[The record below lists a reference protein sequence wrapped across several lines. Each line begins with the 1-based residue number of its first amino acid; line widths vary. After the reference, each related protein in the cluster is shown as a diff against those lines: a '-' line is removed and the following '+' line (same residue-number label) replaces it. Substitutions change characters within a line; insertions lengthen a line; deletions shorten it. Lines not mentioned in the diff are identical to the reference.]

1 VSRMETQSSGSPVRG
16 TRGRRAAGIGVGDL
30 VEVRA
35 EREIL
40 ATLDECGELDGLP
53 FMPEMLQ
60 FCGRRFVVDK
70 VASKACDT
78 ISWTGLHRM
87 NDAVHLAGV
96 RCDGAA
102 HGGCQAGCLV
112 YWKTVW
118 LKKAEPAEDHSGA
131 DPAGQPGPSRRPVPV
146 GSREDLSILA
156 CSVATLRTVAGKAD
170 ASTASSRTV
179 YSCQATELLRAA
191 PERIPIWDLRQYVA
205 DVRSGNARVST
216 VTRGVV
222 VGLFNRAQR
231 WAARRLPRR
240 LLIRGGRTYPFIEGR
255 AVEGRVKDS
264 LTERLDLLP
273 GEWVRVK
280 SREQIEATL
289 TADNRNRG
297 LTFDVEM
304 LKYCGRTAR
313 VLRRVEHIINEQ
325 NGEMMHLK
333 KPCLILEDVICT
345 SDYHRSCPRGIYPYW
360 REIWLERVP
369 AP

>member
-1 VSRMETQSSGSPVRG
+1 M
-16 TRGRRAAGIGVGDL
+16 GDL

-35 EREIL
+35 ESEIL
-40 ATLDECGELDGLP
+40 ATLDERGELDGLP
-53 FMPEMLQ
+53 FMPEMLRL
-60 FCGRRFVVDK
+60 CGRRFVVDK
-70 VASKACDT
+70 VASKVCDT
-78 ISWTGLHRM
+78 INWTGLHRM

-102 HGGCQAGCLV
+102 HGGCQAGCLI

-118 LKKAEPAEDHSGA
+118 LKKAGSTQDHSGA
-131 DPAGQPGPSRRPVPV
+131 DAAGQPRPSRRLVPLRRLVLVHRAVPVRRPVPV
-146 GSREDLSILA
+146 CSREDLSILA
-156 CSVATLRTVAGKAD
+156 CRVETPRTGVGEAD
-170 ASTASSRTV
+170 ASTGSHRTV
-179 YSCQATELLRAA
+179 YSCQAMQLMRAA
-191 PERIPIWDLRQYVA
+191 PELIPIWDLRQYVA
-205 DVRSGNARVST
+205 DVRSGNAKAPT
-216 VTRGVV
+216 VARGVA

-231 WAARRLPRR
+231 LAARRLPRR
-240 LLIRGGRTYPFIEGR
+240 LLIRGGRPYPFIEGR
-255 AVEGRVKDS
+255 VTEP

-280 SREQIEATL
+280 SKERIEATL
-289 TADNRNRG
+289 NAGNRNRG

-313 VLRRVEHIINEQ
+313 VLRRVEQIIDERS
-325 NGEMMHLK
+325 GEMIHMK
-333 KPCLILEDVICT
+333 NPCIILEDVICT